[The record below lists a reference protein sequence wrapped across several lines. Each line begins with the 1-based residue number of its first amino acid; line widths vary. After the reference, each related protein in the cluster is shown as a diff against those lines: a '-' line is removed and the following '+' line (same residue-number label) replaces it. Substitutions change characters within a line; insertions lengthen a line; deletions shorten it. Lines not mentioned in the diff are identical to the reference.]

1 MGSQSERSIA
11 HPFNAASAFIVQT
24 ALDDPSNAK
33 RSVQRVPALTSL
45 SFRRDGRKAVLNQY
59 GNEEQRLPQLLVLAE
74 KEIADVDTPP
84 R

>member
-1 MGSQSERSIA
+1 M
-11 HPFNAASAFIVQT
+11 

-33 RSVQRVPALTSL
+33 RSVQRVPAPGVAVVPKV
-45 SFRRDGRKAVLNQY
+45 DGRKAVLNQY
-59 GNEEQRLPQLLVLAE
+59 GNEEQRLPQLLVVAE